1 MQIYN
6 RHLDAKRIHA
16 ELSYAKLILAKVSFD
31 PVLFRKELRKA
42 LTVLLPSDAEMLR
55 SWCYIKFGQQYRSIL
70 DDCFS
75 PKHVS

>member
-6 RHLDAKRIHA
+6 RHVDAKRIHA

-31 PVLFRKELRKA
+31 PLLFRKELKKA
-42 LTVLLPSDAEMLR
+42 LTVLLAADIDMLQ

-70 DDCFS
+70 DECFS
-75 PKHVS
+75 KKHLN